1 MSLEAGWGWE
11 GGAGSAWTAPPEARD
26 AHEHRGEG
34 EHLRASEGGRCLG
47 HPGCTLGGDLAAG
60 ALRPLLRRVWLH
72 PCTQAGGSRMTGGP
86 RSAPPPCAQ
95 DGGSLVFPSI
105 VWEALCRCV
114 WSGMG
119 VNSPRLACFPQ
130 AVKEQDCG
138 SSLGEGGGW
147 ALGQMGR
154 PDSQARVLEMSGLY
168 LPAVF
173 GPERSQGSKPQ
184 GKEAGALPAH
194 PVGAGA
200 VRACNNRGSR
210 QRRACRRPRRSEG
223 GPALNVLREA
233 QAPKEVSECS
243 VE

>member
-1 MSLEAGWGWE
+1 M
-11 GGAGSAWTAPPEARD
+11 
-26 AHEHRGEG
+26 
-34 EHLRASEGGRCLG
+34 
-47 HPGCTLGGDLAAG
+47 
-60 ALRPLLRRVWLH
+60 
-72 PCTQAGGSRMTGGP
+72 
-86 RSAPPPCAQ
+86 
-95 DGGSLVFPSI
+95 FPSI

-154 PDSQARVLEMSGLY
+154 PDSQARVPEMSGLY

-173 GPERSQGSKPQ
+173 GSERSQGSKPQ

-200 VRACNNRGSR
+200 VLSLQQPGLH
-210 QRRACRRPRRSEG
+210 QRRAEG
-223 GPALNVLREA
+223 QGDQKVA
-233 QAPKEVSECS
+233 QD
-243 VE
+243 